1 MTNFDPDRQP
11 RFFYGWVIVWSL
23 CGVTG
28 IIMTMGGS
36 NMGFFVKPMR
46 EELGFA
52 QVDFGWMNTAR
63 VLAGAVTA
71 AMLGRMMDRYGPRYL
86 IAIVG
91 LLITGLMIAM
101 ASVTQPWQAVL
112 IFGAMGALG
121 SQGGGQILTA
131 VTPAKWFIRQRTR
144 AMSYVYLGIPLSV
157 VVSYPLTQRLIDAYG
172 WQDAWIILGI
182 AGGAFLMPVS
192 LLLLRRQPED
202 IGLLPD
208 GVDMRTAERTR
219 VGLGTTTGAPPE
231 EYQFTRA
238 EALRTPAFW
247 ALTLAFGIQMFTM
260 ATISVFRVPY
270 FQNRGISDSTVSW
283 LGPVDGLTSVAIVF
297 VLGTF
302 VNRFG
307 VRRTATGGF
316 ILLAFNNFLM
326 LATREPVMMFVSSA
340 TWGVSLSILTVMQNT
355 LWADFYGRRNLG
367 SIRGYSMMGVLG
379 FSAIGAPLT
388 GYVADA
394 TGSLAPVWWA
404 SAVGLIISAFVV
416 LVVPKPQIPESA
428 TEVNA
433 RARPTIREAQ
443 DKRDR
448 D

>member
-1 MTNFDPDRQP
+1 
-11 RFFYGWVIVWSL
+11 
-23 CGVTG
+23 
-28 IIMTMGGS
+28 
-36 NMGFFVKPMR
+36 
-46 EELGFA
+46 
-52 QVDFGWMNTAR
+52 
-63 VLAGAVTA
+63 
-71 AMLGRMMDRYGPRYL
+71 
-86 IAIVG
+86 
-91 LLITGLMIAM
+91 
-101 ASVTQPWQAVL
+101 
-112 IFGAMGALG
+112 
-121 SQGGGQILTA
+121 
-131 VTPAKWFIRQRTR
+131 
-144 AMSYVYLGIPLSV
+144 MSYVYLGIPLSV